1 MKYGGAG
8 GKNVRDAEKK
18 FAVVRRR
25 LICCRNLRN
34 GCEQPVLRSEKSRGW
49 VGAVGSDAASS
60 AQSKR
65 VKGGETA
72 RFGGVWGV
80 LGVRDI
86 FLGCCTGSSLVR
98 RRSRAAGGGPGLG
111 RAGDVAI
118 IDDDVAA
125 LC

>member
-25 LICCRNLRN
+25 LIRRRDLPN

-60 AQSKR
+60 AQSKH

-86 FLGCCTGSSLVR
+86 FQGCCTHCAP
-98 RRSRAAGGGPGLG
+98 SR
-111 RAGDVAI
+111 VAI
-118 IDDDVAA
+118 SAI
-125 LC
+125 